1 MVITNHHPVATGV
14 TWGMFWGVLFGLL
27 FFVPVFG
34 LAVGGVFGALF
45 GLIDTIGI
53 DKEFQRQVRDMV
65 KPGTSALF
73 MAVDKLTTD
82 KAIEALS
89 KYGATVLKSSLSE
102 DADRQIQEALHGG
115 ATAIDRQPAM
125 TGATPVATECRAA
138 TPELRTDTEL
148 DRLCVDTI
156 RMGHPGRHRHRR
168 MRPRPLRRPSCTLQP
183 APRPRTA
190 NPAGASGLM
199 QTGIGGA
206 AGDACDPLRKYLPN
220 PDLGPHDPTTA
231 VQLGALVLIK
241 DKGAPTGQP
250 INTYFPYARADNG
263 TGWPPTP
270 TRPRHGRH
278 RQLPRQRPDHSSIVS
293 GRKPCC
299 STANSPKQTRNDCV
313 TDASTSPPGSRSPHA
328 RGSCT
333 SLAAG
338 RGPMRSRPRSRNSK
352 RCPLRPA
359 DRHPGHY
366 SPRAEP
372 PASGH
377 DHHCPEPGGLA
388 RNVPA

>member
-1 MVITNHHPVATGV
+1 M
-14 TWGMFWGVLFGLL
+14 
-27 FFVPVFG
+27 FG

-89 KYGATVLKSSLSE
+89 KYGATGPQVLAVGGRRPP
-102 DADRQIQEALHGG
+102 DPGG
-115 ATAIDRQPAM
+115 APRRRHRDRPSA
-125 TGATPVATECRAA
+125 GDDRGDRLVAAECRAA
-138 TPELRTDTEL
+138 TPQLSTDTEL

-156 RMGHPGRHRHRR
+156 RMGNPGRHRHRR

-183 APRPRTA
+183 GATGRGTA

-250 INTYFPYARADNG
+250 INTYFPYARAYNG
-263 TGWPPTP
+263 TGRAADAYAARVIADTDSYQGSGRPPSSDSAFWTQALLLNGELSKADP
-270 TRPRHGRH
+270 KRLRH
-278 RQLPRQRPDHSSIVS
+278 RRFHVAARLAFSARQGKLHLPGSWPW
-293 GRKPCC
+293 
-299 STANSPKQTRNDCV
+299 
-313 TDASTSPPGSRSPHA
+313 TDA
-328 RGSCT
+328 
-333 SLAAG
+333 LKAALE
-338 RGPMRSRPRSRNSK
+338 K
-352 RCPLRPA
+352 LKALPA
-359 DRHPGHY
+359 ATG
-366 SPRAEP
+366 
-372 PASGH
+372 
-377 DHHCPEPGGLA
+377 
-388 RNVPA
+388 